1 MHQATLSNASM
12 RSTLELRSSW
22 RSVSSFTGFHTFTHS
37 RRLHSAGAFRGPAS
51 PRRRLLNRPSFD
63 VTNTGHLHSQSSTP
77 YSGPFRWRTL
87 KLKSHPNNLVPS
99 IPAMVL
105 FRRRSRG
112 DVLLTPESVMV
123 SSDVVTAKQDAAQQF
138 HALLGF
144 WVGSMIYGA
153 YFTLFVL
160 VLSAKVTLQG
170 RRDRSAPP
178 ARVTPFT
185 IVSLVI
191 FILTSVYMGLNAS
204 RIFYAFSPEWSE
216 VSNGQLPIHHLRD
229 YTSGKSFTTMLL
241 IGILVWLGDGLA
253 IYRCFII
260 WAMNWWIVLLP
271 IALLLLS
278 IANGTMVAVEYR
290 HPGTLPPRAA
300 WVLVRIIF
308 PVNIMQS
315 CFTTGLI
322 AFRIWRRY
330 RVSRAAGLRA
340 YGGGINLL
348 KVLWI
353 IVESAMIFAMQ
364 QIILCI
370 AFYSGSPIQYVFSE
384 MLVPSIG
391 INPETA
397 LFLPFVGFD
406 LVKRLTLSSS
416 PSELTDTSTMLRF
429 PLTFFLTPSRSP
441 SNSTAAFLLS
451 PLVSHPYYPS
461 AHPPFRLRHGQ
472 APYSPKPLA
481 PLALIHLRRRF
492 RSRLRAPTPDAHPT
506 SISNPIKD
514 ADRFPLPFP
523 AAFALALKDPAR
535 GDDGGGDASANGAG
549 TSFLAVFLVLPP
561 PPTHSVALE
570 APYRCL
576 RGCVTRERKV
586 GFGQRGAQVNAESSE
601 TDYGRRALM

>member
-1 MHQATLSNASM
+1 
-12 RSTLELRSSW
+12 
-22 RSVSSFTGFHTFTHS
+22 
-37 RRLHSAGAFRGPAS
+37 
-51 PRRRLLNRPSFD
+51 
-63 VTNTGHLHSQSSTP
+63 
-77 YSGPFRWRTL
+77 
-87 KLKSHPNNLVPS
+87 
-99 IPAMVL
+99 
-105 FRRRSRG
+105 
-112 DVLLTPESVMV
+112 MV

-391 INPETA
+391 GGFALMTMRVYQETH
-397 LFLPFVGFD
+397 D
-406 LVKRLTLSSS
+406 LTSEVHLSHI
-416 PSELTDTSTMLRF
+416 PT
-429 PLTFFLTPSRSP
+429 
-441 SNSTAAFLLS
+441 
-451 PLVSHPYYPS
+451 
-461 AHPPFRLRHGQ
+461 
-472 APYSPKPLA
+472 PYSPKPLA

-561 PPTHSVALE
+561 PPTHSIALE

-586 GFGQRGAQVNAESSE
+586 GFGQRRAQVNAESSE
-601 TDYGRRALM
+601 TDYGGRALM